1 MTSDT
6 LTAELARE
14 RTVSIFGNGADY
26 RNWQWNNCDR
36 CVKRP
41 TCALE
46 EIIAS
51 ASVLDGLIS
60 QEIATRLGV
69 PADGDPRWY
78 CRERVTTGPAPLL
91 QGDAVPLPG
100 FSDVPVADDGKGKPW
115 TA

>member
-14 RTVSIFGNGADY
+14 RTVSIFGNGTDY
-26 RNWQWNNCDR
+26 RAWQWNNCNR

-41 TCALE
+41 ACDLE

-60 QEIATRLGV
+60 QEAATRLGV

-78 CRERVTTGPAPLL
+78 CRERSTAGPAPLL

-100 FSDVPVADDGKGKPW
+100 FESVAVVDSGGKPW
-115 TA
+115 QA